1 MPRVKQGS
9 EGFSR
14 VSLENSQENRPS
26 QTYQCKNSNHKHF
39 PTPYIP
45 RILVIDA
52 KLMVA
57 HVADANILS
66 GKSWLFD
73 QCDAQ
78 DRVLWCGICETI
90 ILTDSILFSSRPF
103 LPIAHIA
110 FLYGETDPVSDSS
123 KGT

>member
-1 MPRVKQGS
+1 MQD
-9 EGFSR
+9 
-14 VSLENSQENRPS
+14 
-26 QTYQCKNSNHKHF
+26 F
-39 PTPYIP
+39 PDPPYIP

-52 KLMVA
+52 KLMVT

-78 DRVLWCGICETI
+78 DRVLWCGTCGTI
-90 ILTDSILFSSRPF
+90 ILTDLILFSSRLF
-103 LPIAHIA
+103 LPIAHIVS
-110 FLYGETDPVSDSS
+110 LYGETDPVSGSN